1 MIHPKSPDPSLN
13 PTPVTISTQPT
24 QPKIVWGQWTNRLNL
39 SLGQKIAAGYA
50 FAFSVAIAG
59 TFIGFSF
66 SRQYT
71 EKAFT
76 VQAEAIADLLKV
88 NRIQGNI
95 LELALHKQDKGTSN
109 ENLQT
114 SFTHTLEAYQHFRQ
128 GWLELRV
135 SDEFARAKENVTDS
149 EAKVA
154 AKILQ
159 AYDPKIT
166 DYFQQFD
173 ALLQQVDLSA
183 VPPQQFL
190 TVQTQLRQLEQTDFM
205 RDLTNFSEEIA
216 NLAEATEEEIEEA
229 AMLLNQAR
237 VLQANITI
245 GALLLSGA
253 IGLLLAWLITSVS
266 VRPLRAMTEVTRQS
280 IQDQD
285 FNLRVAVTSQ
295 DEIGIMAEVFNH
307 YMQFVKQLIEA
318 QQTSNKMLETTLDDL
333 QLAQSQMIQGEKMSA
348 LGQMVAGVAH
358 EINNPVNFIHG
369 NLVHLNQHSQDLL
382 RLLDS
387 YQKQYPNPSQSL
399 QDDLEEVDLDF
410 LREDLTKILQS
421 MRVGSNRIR
430 DIVVSLRNFSRL
442 DESEFKPVDIHEGID
457 NTLMI
462 LQHRLKAKAERPA
475 IEVLK
480 QYGDLPLVE
489 CYAGQLNQVF
499 MNIIANAIDA
509 LEESNRD
516 RSFEDIATAPNK
528 ISITTTKTAQNFL
541 RITIADNGAGIPEDL
556 RSRLFDPFFT
566 TKPVGKGT
574 GLGLSI
580 SYQVITEK
588 HGGKLWCESNLE
600 TGTQF
605 IIEIPIHRNL

>member
-1 MIHPKSPDPSLN
+1 MIHPNQSPDPSLN
-13 PTPVTISTQPT
+13 PTTAKQPT
-24 QPKIVWGQWTNRLNL
+24 QPKTVWWQWNNRLNL

-76 VQAEAIADLLKV
+76 IEAEAIADLLKV
-88 NRIQGNI
+88 SKLQGNI
-95 LELALHKQDKGTSN
+95 LELALHNQNGQNGRTLN
-109 ENLQT
+109 ENPQT
-114 SFTHTLEAYQHFRQ
+114 SFTHILEAHQHFKQ
-128 GWLELRV
+128 AWQELRA
-135 SDEFARAKENVTDS
+135 SNEFAGAKQNVTDS

-154 AKILQ
+154 AKILRT
-159 AYDPKIT
+159 YDPKIT
-166 DYFQQFD
+166 DYFQQFEV
-173 ALLQQVDLSA
+173 LFQQVDLAA

-190 TVQTQLRQLEQTDFM
+190 TVQTRLRQIEQTDFM
-205 RDLTNFSEEIA
+205 RDLKNFSEEIA
-216 NLAEATEEEIEEA
+216 NLAEATEDEIEEA
-229 AMLLNQAR
+229 ATLTNQAR
-237 VLQANITI
+237 VLQANIII
-245 GALLLSGA
+245 GSLLLSGA
-253 IGLLLAWLITSVS
+253 IGLLLAWLITSVA

-318 QQTSNKMLETTLDDL
+318 QQTSNKMLETTLNDL

-369 NLVHLNQHSQDLL
+369 NLAHLNQHSQDLL
-382 RLLDS
+382 RLLDA

-410 LREDLTKILQS
+410 LREDLANILKS

-430 DIVVSLRNFSRL
+430 DIVISLRNFSRL

-480 QYGDLPLVE
+480 QYDDLPLVE

-516 RSFEDIATAPNK
+516 RSFEDIVTAPNK
-528 ISITTTKTAQNFL
+528 ISIVTFKTAQNFL
-541 RITIADNGAGIPEDL
+541 RITIADNGSGIPEDL

-574 GLGLSI
+574 GMGLAI
-580 SYQVITEK
+580 SYQVVAEK
-588 HGGKLWCESNLE
+588 HGGNLWCESTVG
-600 TGTQF
+600 TGTKF
-605 IIEIPIHRNL
+605 IIEIPIHRS